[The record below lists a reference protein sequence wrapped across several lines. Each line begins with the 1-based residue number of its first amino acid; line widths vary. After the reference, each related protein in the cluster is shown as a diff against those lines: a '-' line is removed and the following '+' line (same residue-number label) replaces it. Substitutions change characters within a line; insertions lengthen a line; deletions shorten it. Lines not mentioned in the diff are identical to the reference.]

1 MAALRRVPRM
11 LARAESVLEKFENGD
26 TRDSGAHRGAWRRG
40 RLDGVHV
47 ALGLIAA
54 LLAALLILQLT

>member
-1 MAALRRVPRM
+1 M
-11 LARAESVLEKFENGD
+11 LERAESALENFENGVIPN
-26 TRDSGAHRGAWRRG
+26 TGAQQGTWRMG
-40 RLDGVHV
+40 RLDGVHT